1 MKRKIRSTRSQR
13 GLAPVL
19 RLKTKK
25 RPRGKPFPKGNAY
38 GLTSRFVKGQSGNP
52 GGKPRTKEVSHASR
66 EWLAQPT
73 TLPELLANKLPREL
87 EGWTHAAVL
96 AWIRGQGALGGSLAD
111 AVELVDRA
119 EGKPHTSIA
128 IGSDPDPLA
137 KLVEE
142 VHAISQQIGPPV
154 GDDDVEEGTEQ

>member
-1 MKRKIRSTRSQR
+1 MD
-13 GLAPVL
+13 
-19 RLKTKK
+19 
-25 RPRGKPFPKGNAY
+25 
-38 GLTSRFVKGQSGNP
+38 SR
-52 GGKPRTKEVSHASR
+52 
-66 EWLAQPT
+66 
-73 TLPELLANKLPREL
+73 
-87 EGWTHAAVL
+87 
-96 AWIRGQGALGGSLAD
+96 AD